1 MKKNNVILAT
11 LSLSLVCGAFA
22 FANMTPASADE
33 TPATFQMV
41 EGASIRVANDPG
53 IRFTVELNETLKEK
67 VEAGTATLGFV
78 ASYAENFAGKEDD
91 YLNTVSTY
99 MNPVITADKIYQDDQ
114 GAYLA
119 NIALVGETVSEDL
132 TKDWSAIAYY
142 TEDGVTTYAGE
153 VQTRSIQLVASR
165 LYFDESVSA
174 NAQWAGAKT
183 VYASLGTED
192 MPLLVENGE
201 MGEINSYQA
210 LVTRENGDLK
220 FKMTENVIAEKEA
233 EDGVIVNADEFTVSS
248 PEGLIWD
255 GVTAKEGM
263 IWISGDK
270 GATTGFKYS
279 YDSSKK
285 FNGVG
290 NGAAVLEVDLTD
302 KASADNANVYFNVNS
317 IYSADY
323 YKALYAQGYTHVTIR
338 FMIPNHGAGV
348 QMGSTLYNGIGHL
361 TKKDAAIV
369 NTYEDGSENQY
380 MWFDH
385 GMPQMGKWLEYSVPL
400 RQEGDLADNGEAFVF
415 DGFKTT
421 TQLFRINAPA
431 AGRKMTVY
439 IDNVY
444 MTKSAG
450 EYSGVAQQ
458 ATVGTT
464 VDLQADCGLAVE
476 NAYNVRATYT
486 ENGEAVT
493 PVDNKVTIAG
503 GLYDFTFRADN
514 RFGIAKKV
522 LATFDTAT
530 TVHKFY
536 SNTIG
541 NINVHYYHNSTNGT
555 ITPEYDTTVKFSE
568 ADKGSL
574 KINIAGGEIFKLPVA
589 PYQSAAH
596 YEAMKEDGYQYV
608 TVRFAL
614 ASPVKNGDGPLYV
627 SAPDAVNVNGTELA
641 HQNEFAGCPNHGIIA
656 YDLTGNTVLE
666 KPWAYYVWSNNPKW
680 YEVSITID
688 DFLATYT
695 GATANV
701 LKLSY
706 HYAPVNVWLDG
717 VYLTKTGRV
726 GA

>member
-165 LYFDESVSA
+165 LYFDETADA
-174 NAQWAGAKT
+174 NAKWEAAKT

-210 LVTRENGDLK
+210 LVTRENGELK
-220 FKMTENVIAEKEA
+220 FKMTENVVAEREA

-255 GVTAKEGM
+255 GVTAQEGL

-302 KASADNANVYFNVNS
+302 KASADNSNVYFNVNS

-385 GMPQMGKWLEYSVPL
+385 GMSQMGKWLEYSVPL
-400 RQEGDLADNGEAFVF
+400 RQKGDLADTGEAFVF

-450 EYSGVAQQ
+450 TSETIEMAN
-458 ATVGTT
+458 GTEL
-464 VDLQADCGLAVE
+464 DLTDSAFDMTG
-476 NAYNVRATYT
+476 AYNPTIIST
-486 ENGEAVT
+486 KNGETITVNN
-493 PVDNKVTIAG
+493 NKVTLDNGI
-503 GLYDFTFRADN
+503 YDFGFRAEN
-514 RFGIAKKV
+514 RFGIAKTSYVAFAEKQV
-522 LATFDTAT
+522 LWSYLSDSTLQNIYTSALYTNNTSTPSETSTAT
-530 TVHKFY
+530 LEDSGAGWYSAKVTHSAETSYSDLYIKPTQSKAYYEALKTAGYKYVTIPFSFAGGSFKIAPVGGECGNNIHYNNYWIPTDLHKGFMTVEKAED
-536 SNTIG
+536 
-541 NINVHYYHNSTNGT
+541 GT
-555 ITPEYDTTVKFSE
+555 ITETGFVT
-568 ADKGSL
+568 
-574 KINIAGGEIFKLPVA
+574 AGP
-589 PYQSAAH
+589 
-596 YEAMKEDGYQYV
+596 
-608 TVRFAL
+608 
-614 ASPVKNGDGPLYV
+614 
-627 SAPDAVNVNGTELA
+627 
-641 HQNEFAGCPNHGIIA
+641 
-656 YDLTGNTVLE
+656 
-666 KPWAYYVWSNNPKW
+666 WSNNGTG
-680 YEVSITID
+680 YTVSFDINLFINNYNADGMKIARLFTVWGN
-688 DFLATYT
+688 
-695 GATANV
+695 GAVKGIYRFNEIQFT
-701 LKLSY
+701 K
-706 HYAPVNVWLDG
+706 DG
-717 VYLTKTGRV
+717 QLV
-726 GA
+726 A